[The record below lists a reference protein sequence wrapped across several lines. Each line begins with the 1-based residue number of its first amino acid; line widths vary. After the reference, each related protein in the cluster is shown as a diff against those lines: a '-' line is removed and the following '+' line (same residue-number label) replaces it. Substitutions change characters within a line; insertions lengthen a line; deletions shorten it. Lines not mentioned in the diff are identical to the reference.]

1 MKNTEEVEMQLKKPL
16 LMFIVV
22 VSAMFMPTF
31 VFAQAYGKVNVA
43 TLNMRQQPDSKA
55 TNIGQLDQRD
65 EVDII
70 GRANDAWLEIKTSSG
85 KTAYVFAEYVSIEE
99 AQGTIIG
106 QGVRLRDY
114 PSVTGSSVFDTLSK
128 GEKVVI
134 EYVVDGWCKVIHDGR
149 EGFISQEYVE
159 SKFMKEIKTKTM
171 AEVKR
176 VVPAQKVQ
184 EATGTSSNN
193 QSNSGS
199 TSEKETVATS
209 GMSLG
214 STIVED
220 AKQFVGNPYVYGGNS
235 LSTGVDCSG
244 FTQQIMKRHGIS
256 ISRTSRSQYEND
268 GYQVSKS
275 ELQKGD
281 LVFYGYNGSVSHVA
295 IYIGSGKIVHANTSS
310 TGIIISSLDGS
321 GKPYIGAKRVI

>member
-1 MKNTEEVEMQLKKPL
+1 MQLKKSL
-16 LMFIVV
+16 LTLVV
-22 VSAMFMPTF
+22 VVLTMFMPSF
-31 VFAQAYGKVNVA
+31 VYAQAYGKVNVD

-70 GRANDAWLEIKTSSG
+70 GRANDEWLEIKTSSG
-85 KTAYVFAEYVSIEE
+85 QTAYVFAKYVSIEE
-99 AQGTIIG
+99 TQGTIIG

-114 PSVTGSSVFDTLSK
+114 PSVTNSKILDTLSK
-128 GEKVVI
+128 GETVVI
-134 EYVVDGWCKVIHDGR
+134 EYTVDGWCKVIHDGR
-149 EGFISQEYVE
+149 EGFISQEYIE
-159 SKFMKEIKTKTM
+159 SKFIKEIKTKTI

-176 VVPAQKVQ
+176 VVPVEKVQ
-184 EATGTSSNN
+184 ETTGTSNNN
-193 QSNSGS
+193 QSNSSSENNKGTAVASGS
-199 TSEKETVATS
+199 
-209 GMSLG
+209 SLG
-214 STIVED
+214 SSIVED

-235 LSTGVDCSG
+235 LTNGVDCSG
-244 FTQQIMKRHGIS
+244 FTQQIMRRHGIS

-268 GYQVSKS
+268 GYKVSKS

-295 IYIGSGKIVHANTSS
+295 LYIGGGKIVHANTSS
-310 TGIIISSLDGS
+310 TGILISSLDGS